1 LRRAQPRRASL
12 STKRAAWPKQTGGHQ
27 PEGAMGAAAL
37 TGDQHKAFDCR
48 DRRIKRAGAAR
59 GRAWGDRDARAA
71 ALLALA
77 CLSGCA
83 TTPPPDDVTTKIT
96 QYYAEHANEE
106 GGRCV
111 APEIA
116 SVTKRKVLGS
126 SGEVTHLRVRYSYFD
141 AGAPGATDWTRVLQ
155 APRACTGV
163 AERDFT
169 LVSTDLGYK
178 VLQMSGPV
186 REQP

>member
-1 LRRAQPRRASL
+1 ML
-12 STKRAAWPKQTGGHQ
+12 
-27 PEGAMGAAAL
+27 AAAL
-37 TGDQHKAFDCR
+37 TGDQHKDFAR
-48 DRRIKRAGAAR
+48 PGRRVRRADGAAR
-59 GRAWGDRDARAA
+59 GHGWAEPRARAA
-71 ALLALA
+71 GLLVLG
-77 CLSGCA
+77 CLTGCT

-96 QYYAEHANEE
+96 QYYAEHASEE
-106 GGRCV
+106 GGRC
-111 APEIA
+111 AEPEIA

-141 AGAPGATDWTRVLQ
+141 PSQGSTPAWMPSVLQ

-178 VLQMSGPV
+178 VMQMSGPV

>member
-1 LRRAQPRRASL
+1 
-12 STKRAAWPKQTGGHQ
+12 
-27 PEGAMGAAAL
+27 MVAAAL
-37 TGDQHKAFDCR
+37 TGDQHKASDAPG
-48 DRRIKRAGAAR
+48 RRVRRAGGAAR
-59 GRAWGDRDARAA
+59 GRGWGDRHARAA
-71 ALLALA
+71 GLLALG
-77 CLSGCA
+77 CLIGCT

-96 QYYAEHANEE
+96 QYYAEHASEE
-106 GGRCV
+106 DGRCA

-116 SVTKRKVLGS
+116 SVTKRKVLAS

-141 AGAPGATDWTRVLQ
+141 ASAPGATDWTRVLQ
-155 APRACTGV
+155 AARACTGV

-178 VLQMSGPV
+178 VMQMSGPV

>member
-1 LRRAQPRRASL
+1 
-12 STKRAAWPKQTGGHQ
+12 
-27 PEGAMGAAAL
+27 MVAAAL
-37 TGDQHKAFDCR
+37 TGDQHKASDTPGRGVRC
-48 DRRIKRAGAAR
+48 AGAAARRR
-59 GRAWGDRDARAA
+59 GWGARHARAA
-71 ALLALA
+71 GLMAIGFLAA
-77 CLSGCA
+77 CT
-83 TTPPPDDVTTKIT
+83 TTPPPDDVTTKIS
-96 QYYAEHANEE
+96 QYYAEHASEE

-126 SGEVTHLRVRYSYFD
+126 SGQVTHLRVRYSYFD
-141 AGAPGATDWTRVLQ
+141 ASAPGATDWTRVLQ

-178 VLQMSGPV
+178 VMQMSGPM
-186 REQP
+186 RELP

>member
-1 LRRAQPRRASL
+1 
-12 STKRAAWPKQTGGHQ
+12 
-27 PEGAMGAAAL
+27 MVAAAL
-37 TGDQHKAFDCR
+37 TGDQHKASDTPG
-48 DRRIKRAGAAR
+48 RRVRRAGGAACRR
-59 GRAWGDRDARAA
+59 GWGGRHARAA
-71 ALLALA
+71 GLLALG
-77 CLSGCA
+77 CLAGCT

-96 QYYAEHANEE
+96 QYYAEHASEE
-106 GGRCV
+106 GGRC
-111 APEIA
+111 AEPEIA
-116 SVTKRKVLGS
+116 SVTKRKVLAR

-141 AGAPGATDWTRVLQ
+141 ASAPGATDWTRVLQ

-178 VLQMSGPV
+178 VMQMSGPV

>member
-1 LRRAQPRRASL
+1 
-12 STKRAAWPKQTGGHQ
+12 
-27 PEGAMGAAAL
+27 MVAAAV
-37 TGDQHKAFDCR
+37 TGDQHQTVDCP
-48 DRRIKRAGAAR
+48 DRPVRRVEGATR
-59 GRAWGDRDARAA
+59 GRSWGTRHARAA
-71 ALLALA
+71 GLLALA
-77 CLSGCA
+77 WLAGCA

-96 QYYAEHANEE
+96 QYYAEHASEE
-106 GGRCV
+106 GGRC
-111 APEIA
+111 AEPEIA
-116 SVTKRKVLGS
+116 SVTKRKVLAR

-141 AGAPGATDWTRVLQ
+141 ASAPGATDWTRVLQ

-178 VLQMSGPV
+178 VMQMSGPV

>member
-1 LRRAQPRRASL
+1 
-12 STKRAAWPKQTGGHQ
+12 
-27 PEGAMGAAAL
+27 MVAAAL
-37 TGDQHKAFDCR
+37 TGDQHKGSDMPG
-48 DRRIKRAGAAR
+48 RRVRRAGGAAR
-59 GRAWGDRDARAA
+59 GRGRGARHARAA
-71 ALLALA
+71 SLLALG
-77 CLSGCA
+77 CLAGCT

-96 QYYAEHANEE
+96 QYYAEHASEE
-106 GGRCV
+106 GGRC
-111 APEIA
+111 AEPEIA

-126 SGEVTHLRVRYSYFD
+126 SGQVTQLRVRYSYFD
-141 AGAPGATDWTRVLQ
+141 ASAPGATDWTSVLQ

-178 VLQMSGPV
+178 VLQMSGRV